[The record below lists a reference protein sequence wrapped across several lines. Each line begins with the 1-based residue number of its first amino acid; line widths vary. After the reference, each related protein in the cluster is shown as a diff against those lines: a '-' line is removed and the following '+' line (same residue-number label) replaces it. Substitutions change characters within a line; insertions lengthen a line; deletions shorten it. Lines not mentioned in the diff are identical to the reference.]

1 MMMFWLT
8 AGALLLASVVALLLG
23 LRRGIPAQPAA
34 AQDLQVYRDQLAE
47 VERDAARGTI
57 APEEAARLRLEVS
70 RRILEADR
78 MSQAP
83 GGGVLATRGVAAG
96 AGIVLI
102 ATLAAVWLYE
112 RIGAPGYP
120 DMPLAARIAAAENAR
135 ANRPSQ
141 AVAEADMPKHPAPE
155 VEPEYQALMDK
166 LRAAVAERPD
176 DLRGQELLAQNE
188 ARLGRF
194 AEALA
199 AQDAVIRLKGDGAT
213 AEDHASRA
221 ELMIFAAGGYVSPE
235 AEAALTE
242 ALSRDPK
249 NGTARYYGGLMLLQT
264 GRPDLAFPMW
274 RDLLESSPADAPW
287 VALIQ
292 RDIAGIAALA
302 GERYA
307 PAGAP
312 GAMGAPGPDA
322 AAMAAAA
329 EMSAEDRTAMIE
341 GMVAQLNDRLAS
353 EGGSAEEWARLI
365 SSLGVLGQTDRA
377 RAIYAEAQT
386 KFTGKD
392 AELDILRTAA
402 EQAGVAQ

>member
-70 RRILEADR
+70 RRILDADR
-78 MSQAP
+78 AAGTTATGS
-83 GGGVLATRGVAAG
+83 VATRGATIAAG
-96 AGIVLI
+96 TVLI
-102 ATLAAVWLYE
+102 ATSAAVWLYE

-120 DMPLAARIAAAENAR
+120 DMPLAARIAAADEAR
-135 ANRPSQ
+135 ASRPSQ
-141 AVAEADMPKHPAPE
+141 AVAEADVPPHPAPD
-155 VEPEYQALMDK
+155 VEPEYQALMEK

-176 DLRGQELLAQNE
+176 DLRGQQLLAQNE

-194 AEALA
+194 TAALT
-199 AQDAVIRLKGDGAT
+199 AQDTVIRLKGADAT

-221 ELMIFAAGGYVSPE
+221 ELLIYAAGGYVSPE

-242 ALSRDPK
+242 ALKRDPK

-274 RDLLESSPADAPW
+274 RDLLETSPADAPW
-287 VALIQ
+287 VAPIQ
-292 RDIAGIAALA
+292 RDIAGLAAMA
-302 GERYA
+302 GVRYA
-307 PAGAP
+307 PP
-312 GAMGAPGPDA
+312 GAAGAPGPDA
-322 AAMAAAA
+322 AAMAAAS

-365 SSLGVLGQTDRA
+365 SSLGVLGQADRA

-386 KFTGKD
+386 KFTGKE
-392 AELDILRTAA
+392 AELDLLRAAA